1 MSEFRE
7 AIDKAVNV
15 VRNYTDLVPQVG
27 IILGTGLGGFV
38 PLSGIDIDAEVS
50 YEDIPDFPL
59 STVEFHAG
67 KLILGTLA
75 GKYVAAMQ
83 GRFHIYEGYT
93 MQQITFPVR
102 VLNRLGAETLIISNA
117 CGGLNPEFNRGDIMI
132 MTDHI
137 NLLGGNPLIG
147 PNDNALGPRF
157 PDMSEPYNRELIA
170 EIERIAK
177 EENIKVQKGVYAAMT
192 GPSLETA
199 AEYKMLRIIG
209 ADAIGM
215 STIPE
220 VVVGVHMG
228 MKILGLS
235 VVTDLC
241 IPETLQPANIDEII
255 RIAGEAKPKLTLLI
269 KRLVEEL

>member
-1 MSEFRE
+1 MSELRE
-7 AIDKAVNV
+7 AIDKAVNII
-15 VRNYTDLVPQVG
+15 RSYSDLVPQVG
-27 IILGTGLGGFV
+27 IILGTGLGGLV
-38 PLSGIDIDAEVS
+38 QDIDIEAEVS
-50 YEDIPDFPL
+50 YTDIPDFPL

-67 KLILGTLA
+67 KLILGTLM
-75 GKYVAAMQ
+75 GKNVAAMQ

-117 CGGLNPEFNRGDIMI
+117 CGGLNPEFAQGDIMV

-147 PNDNALGPRF
+147 PNDNSLGPRF

-170 EIERIAK
+170 TIERIAK

-209 ADAIGM
+209 TDAIGM
-215 STIPE
+215 STVPE
-220 VVVGVHMG
+220 VIVGVHMG

-255 RIAGEAKPKLTLLI
+255 RIAGEAEPKLTLLI
-269 KRLVEEL
+269 KRVVEEL

>member
-1 MSEFRE
+1 MSELRE
-7 AIDKAVNV
+7 SIDRAVNV
-15 VRNYTDLVPQVG
+15 IRGHTDLVPQVG
-27 IILGTGLGGFV
+27 IILGTGLGGLV
-38 PLSGIDIDAEVS
+38 HDIDIDAEVS
-50 YEDIPDFPL
+50 YEDIPDFPF

-75 GKYVAAMQ
+75 GKNVAAMQ

-170 EIERIAK
+170 AVERIAK
-177 EENIKVQKGVYAAMT
+177 KENIKVQKGVYAAMT

-209 ADAIGM
+209 TDAIGM
-215 STIPE
+215 STVPE
-220 VVVGVHMG
+220 VIVGAHTG

-241 IPETLQPANIDEII
+241 IPETLQPVDIDEII
-255 RIAGEAKPKLTLLI
+255 RIAGEAEPKLTLLI
-269 KRLVEEL
+269 KRLIEEL

>member
-1 MSEFRE
+1 MSELRE

-15 VRNYTDLVPQVG
+15 IRNYTDFVPQVG
-27 IILGTGLGGFV
+27 IILGTGLGGLV
-38 PLSGIDIDAEVS
+38 KDISIEVEIP
-50 YEDIPDFPL
+50 YKDIPDFPP

-67 KLILGTLA
+67 KLILGTLG
-75 GKYVAAMQ
+75 GKNVAAMQ

-102 VLNRLGAETLIISNA
+102 VLKQLGAGTLIISNA

-137 NLLGGNPLIG
+137 NLLDGNPLIG

-157 PDMSEPYNRELIA
+157 PDMSEPYSRELIA
-170 EIERIAK
+170 GIELIAK
-177 EENIKVQKGVYAAMT
+177 EKKIKVRKGVYAAMT

-209 ADAIGM
+209 ADAVGM
-215 STIPE
+215 STVPE
-220 VVVGVHMG
+220 VIVGVHMG

-241 IPETLQPANIDEII
+241 IPETLQPVNIDEII
-255 RIAGEAKPKLTLLI
+255 RIAGEAEPKLTLLI